1 MRQFEGLTQTL
12 YEIFS
17 NEIPPNRG
25 IRQII
30 AVSRVLRGEAV
41 EVVSAEVRLQR
52 RGLETAVGAVRERGL
67 AGLTSYEARATDQ
80 QLRARRLGI
89 AQMLLGLLGEQR
101 FEQLTEEITGSGILS
116 VEDHRPSRTDTDY
129 RLLNGN
135 RSPICRLNIKFHGTL
150 FREARRF
157 VGLEPEDCFALATYK
172 INAALRRQQEERL
185 PYVFLVLSIPDL
197 NAADVGQLVPDDYV
211 WALAV
216 IDEGRMAVE
225 EAIVRRLLAAE
236 HRDQFRPIVERMPEG
251 QFRIISA
258 AKADGL
264 LRANLFER
272 VHALSLKGF
281 TRRFRNAEVD
291 MHLSLSRELT
301 PVRTFLQL
309 LVAES
314 PQKFAVRLYTGE
326 Y

>member
-1 MRQFEGLTQTL
+1 MRQFERLTRTL
-12 YEIFS
+12 HEIFS
-17 NEIPPNRG
+17 DEIPPNRG

-30 AVSRVLRGEAV
+30 AVSRVLGGEAV
-41 EVVSAEVRLQR
+41 EAVSAELHLQR
-52 RGLETAVGAVRERGL
+52 RGLEAAMAAVREHGL
-67 AGLTSYEARATDQ
+67 AGLTSYEERATDQ
-80 QLRARRLGI
+80 HLRARRLGI

-101 FEQLTEEITGSGILS
+101 FEQLADEITGAGVLS

-135 RSPICRLNIKFHGTL
+135 RNPICRLNIKFHGTL
-150 FREARRF
+150 FRESRRF

-172 INAALRRQQEERL
+172 INAALKRQQEERL
-185 PYVFLVLSIPDL
+185 PYVFLVLSIPEL

-216 IDEGRMAVE
+216 IDEGRMTVE

-236 HRDQFRPIVERMPEG
+236 HREQFRPIVERMPEG

-258 AKADGL
+258 AKADKL
-264 LRANLFER
+264 LRGNLFER

-291 MHLSLSRELT
+291 MHFSLSRELT
-301 PVRTFLQL
+301 PVRRFLEL
-309 LVAES
+309 LVEES

>member
-1 MRQFEGLTQTL
+1 MRQFERLTRTL
-12 YEIFS
+12 REIFS
-17 NEIPPNRG
+17 DEIPRNRG

-30 AVSRVLRGEAV
+30 AVSRVLGGEAV
-41 EVVSAEVRLQR
+41 KVVSAELHLQR
-52 RGLETAVGAVRERGL
+52 RGLEAAVAAVRDRGL
-67 AGLTSYEARATDQ
+67 AGLTSYEERV
-80 QLRARRLGI
+80 
-89 AQMLLGLLGEQR
+89 
-101 FEQLTEEITGSGILS
+101 TE
-116 VEDHRPSRTDTDY
+116 H
-129 RLLNGN
+129 

-150 FREARRF
+150 FRESRRF

-172 INAALRRQQEERL
+172 INAALKRQQEERL
-185 PYVFLVLSIPDL
+185 PYVFLVLSIPEL
-197 NAADVGQLVPDDYV
+197 NAADVGRLVPDGYV

-236 HRDQFRPIVERMPEG
+236 HRDQFRSIVERMPEG
-251 QFRIISA
+251 QFRVISA

-301 PVRTFLQL
+301 PVRTFLEL
-309 LVAES
+309 LVADS
-314 PQKFAVRLYTGE
+314 PQRFAIRLYTGE